1 MFCLVRSLIFEL
13 LRVSLTIVFSFI
25 AILTFP
31 LSPIK
36 RYRIITLWSYCIT
49 FLAKY
54 ICGIKYSVHGLD
66 NIPNDPCVILSKHQS
81 AWETFAFQTICPPQV
96 WVLKSSLL
104 LVPFFGWGLA
114 MMNPIAI
121 DRSSGSKALKQM
133 LVQGRNR
140 IENGWYIIVFPEGT
154 RTSHRKK
161 VDYQIGGA
169 WLSAKLQSDIL
180 PVAHNA
186 GEYWPKNALL
196 KKPGTIN
203 VVIGEPIKTVGKS
216 PADLIKQVETWI
228 ETNMPKN
235 SLRDL

>member
-1 MFCLVRSLIFEL
+1 MFILARSLCFEL
-13 LRVSLTIVFSFI
+13 LRLSLTIIFSFV
-25 AILTFP
+25 AMLTFP

-36 RYRIITLWSYCIT
+36 RYRVITLWSHCIT
-49 FLAKY
+49 FLTKY
-54 ICGIKYSVHGLD
+54 ICGINYNVQGLH
-66 NIPNDPCVILSKHQS
+66 NIPNEPCVILSKHQS
-81 AWETFAFQTICPPQV
+81 AWETFAFQTIFPPQV
-96 WVLKSSLL
+96 WVLKKSLL

-133 LVQGRNR
+133 LTQGKNR
-140 IENGWYIIVFPEGT
+140 IENGWYIVVFPEGT
-154 RTSHRKK
+154 RTSIHKK
-161 VDYQIGGA
+161 VDYQVGGA
-169 WLSAKLQSDIL
+169 WLSAKLHSVIL

-203 VVIGEPIKTVGKS
+203 VVIGKPIQTADKS

-228 ETNMPKN
+228 ETNMPRT
-235 SLRDL
+235 SD

>member
-1 MFCLVRSLIFEL
+1 
-13 LRVSLTIVFSFI
+13 
-25 AILTFP
+25 
-31 LSPIK
+31 
-36 RYRIITLWSYCIT
+36 
-49 FLAKY
+49 
-54 ICGIKYSVHGLD
+54 
-66 NIPNDPCVILSKHQS
+66 
-81 AWETFAFQTICPPQV
+81 
-96 WVLKSSLL
+96 
-104 LVPFFGWGLA
+104 

-133 LVQGRNR
+133 LVQGKNR